1 MRIKNER
8 DFWAGILFAAC
19 GLFFIITAQ
28 ENELGSAAR
37 MGPAYFPTLLA
48 GCLTALGLFCSV
60 KGLFST
66 GGAQDGGRVGRFHF
80 GLMILILGAIALFC
94 VLLPFAGFV
103 AAMTV
108 MIAVCSLASG
118 EFRAK
123 EVIALIVVLCGL
135 CWVIFVYLLGMTI
148 PVFPEFMVG
157 E

>member
-1 MRIKNER
+1 M
-8 DFWAGILFAAC
+8 
-19 GLFFIITAQ
+19 
-28 ENELGSAAR
+28 
-37 MGPAYFPTLLA
+37 
-48 GCLTALGLFCSV
+48 

-94 VLLPFAGFV
+94 VLLLFAGFV
-103 AAMTV
+103 AAMAV

>member
-1 MRIKNER
+1 
-8 DFWAGILFAAC
+8 
-19 GLFFIITAQ
+19 
-28 ENELGSAAR
+28 
-37 MGPAYFPTLLA
+37 
-48 GCLTALGLFCSV
+48 
-60 KGLFST
+60 
-66 GGAQDGGRVGRFHF
+66 
-80 GLMILILGAIALFC
+80 MILILGAIALFC

-103 AAMTV
+103 AAMAV

-123 EVIALIVVLCGL
+123 EVIALIVVRCGL

>member
-80 GLMILILGAIALFC
+80 GLMILILGAIAL
-94 VLLPFAGFV
+94 
-103 AAMTV
+103 
-108 MIAVCSLASG
+108 
-118 EFRAK
+118 
-123 EVIALIVVLCGL
+123 IVVLCGL